1 MTLWRG
7 LGTASS
13 YAATVQAL
21 QPSYCPSCPL
31 PMVMALIQQESGGNP
46 NAVGTNP
53 NGTTDQ
59 GLFQINSSNF
69 ASLGI
74 TNPFDPTQSTQ
85 AGLTLLQQDYNQFG
99 NWTEALE
106 AYNEGPSALQKQ
118 IAAGVTPTSSGYASG
133 ILSAAGIDGSDI
145 SSISPVD
152 SLDTSTLDDSEDDS
166 SLSFP
171 SVDLSDLTDLSS
183 STGVSWPILALGA
196 VALIGVAYALA

>member
-46 NAVGTNP
+46 NAVSPG
-53 NGTTDQ
+53 GDE
-59 GLFQINSSNF
+59 GLFQINPINF

-74 TNPFDPTQSTQ
+74 TNPLDPTQSTQ
-85 AGLTLLQQDYNQFG
+85 AGLTLLQQYYNQFG

-106 AYNEGPSALQKQ
+106 AYNEGPSALQSQ
-118 IAAGVTPTSSGYASG
+118 INAGVTPTSSGYASS
-133 ILSAAGIDGSDI
+133 ILSASGTPISGGSDI
-145 SSISPVD
+145 SSITPV
-152 SLDTSTLDDSEDDS
+152 SSLDDSSDSSETDDS
-166 SLSFP
+166 SLSL
-171 SVDLSDLTDLSS
+171 DLSDVTDLSS

-196 VALIGVAYALA
+196 AALIGVAYALA

>member
-106 AYNEGPSALQKQ
+106 AYNEGPSALQSQ
-118 IAAGVTPTSSGYASG
+118 INAGVTPTSSGYASS
-133 ILSAAGIDGSDI
+133 ILSASGTPISGGSDI
-145 SSISPVD
+145 SSITPV
-152 SLDTSTLDDSEDDS
+152 SSLDDSSDSSETDDS
-166 SLSFP
+166 SLSL
-171 SVDLSDLTDLSS
+171 DLSDVTDLSS

-196 VALIGVAYALA
+196 AALIGVAYALA